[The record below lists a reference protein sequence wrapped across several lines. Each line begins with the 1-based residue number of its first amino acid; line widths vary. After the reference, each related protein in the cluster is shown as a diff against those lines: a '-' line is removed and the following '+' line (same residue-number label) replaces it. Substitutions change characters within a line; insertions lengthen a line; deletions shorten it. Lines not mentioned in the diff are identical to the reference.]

1 MVLIQKLKDYRII
14 LASQSP
20 RRKQLLE
27 GLGLQ
32 FEIIVREVDENSPPQ
47 LIREQIPLYLAK
59 LKADAFNP
67 DDFGPKTLIIT
78 ADTIVWLNNKMLNK
92 PTDFDS
98 AVEMLTLISGQAHQV
113 FTGVCI
119 KTNTLTHSFF
129 AESKVTFRHLTHAEI
144 LHYIKECQPF
154 DKAGAYGIQE
164 WIGYI
169 GIEHIEGSFYNVM
182 GLPTQ
187 MLYKELNAII
197 PD

>member
-1 MVLIQKLKDYRII
+1 MVLLEKLKDYRII

-32 FEIIVREVDENSPPQ
+32 FEVIVREVDETAPPE
-47 LIREQIPLYLAK
+47 LVREQIPLYLAEK
-59 LKADAFNP
+59 KAEAFDPNE
-67 DDFGPKTLIIT
+67 FGQKTLIIT
-78 ADTIVWLNNKMLNK
+78 ADTIVWLNDCMLNK

-98 AVEMLTLISGQAHQV
+98 AVEMLTMISGGMHEV
-113 FTGVCI
+113 FTGVCVR
-119 KTNTLTHSFF
+119 TNTLTHSFF
-129 AESKVTFRHLTHAEI
+129 AESKVTFRHLDHTEI
-144 LHYIKECQPF
+144 VHYINECQPF

-164 WIGYI
+164 WKGYI

-187 MLYKELNAII
+187 MLYKELNSII
-197 PD
+197 L

>member
-1 MVLIQKLKDYRII
+1 MVLIEKLKDYRII

-27 GLGLQ
+27 GLGLK
-32 FEIIVREVDENSPPQ
+32 FEVIAREVDETSPPQ
-47 LIREQIPLYLAK
+47 LIREQIPLHLAEK
-59 LKADAFNP
+59 KADVFNP
-67 DDFGPKTLIIT
+67 DEFGPKTLIIT
-78 ADTIVWLNNKMLNK
+78 ADTIVWLNDRMLNK
-92 PTDFDS
+92 PVDFDS
-98 AVEMLTLISGQAHQV
+98 AVEMLTLISGQVHEV

-129 AESKVTFRHLTHAEI
+129 AESKVTFRHLDHNEI
-144 LHYIKECQPF
+144 VHYIHECQPF

-187 MLYKELNAII
+187 MLYKELNEVIL
-197 PD
+197 

>member
-1 MVLIQKLKDYRII
+1 MVLIEKLSDYRII

-27 GLGLQ
+27 GLGLK
-32 FEIIVREVDENSPPQ
+32 FEVIVREVDETSPPE
-47 LIREQIPLYLAK
+47 LVREQIPLHLAEK
-59 LKADAFNP
+59 KANAFDP
-67 DDFGPKTLIIT
+67 DEFGPKTLIIT
-78 ADTIVWLNNKMLNK
+78 ADTIVWLNDRMLNK
-92 PTDFDS
+92 PVDFDS
-98 AVEMLTLISGQAHQV
+98 AVEMLTLISGGMHEV

-119 KTNTLTHSFF
+119 RTNTLTHSFF
-129 AESKVTFRHLTHAEI
+129 AESKVTFRHLDHAEI
-144 LHYIKECQPF
+144 VHYINECQPF

-187 MLYKELNAII
+187 MLYKELNALI
-197 PD
+197 P

>member
-1 MVLIQKLKDYRII
+1 MVLLEKLNDYRII

-27 GLGLQ
+27 GLGLK
-32 FEIIVREVDENSPPQ
+32 FEVIVREVDETAPPE
-47 LIREQIPLYLAK
+47 LVREQIPLHLAEK
-59 LKADAFNP
+59 KANAFDP
-67 DDFGPKTLIIT
+67 DEFGPKTLIIT
-78 ADTIVWLNNKMLNK
+78 ADTIVWLSDRMLNK
-92 PTDFDS
+92 PIDFDS
-98 AVEMLTLISGQAHQV
+98 AVEMLTLISGGMHEV

-119 KTNTLTHSFF
+119 RTNHLTHSFF
-129 AESKVTFRHLTHAEI
+129 AESKVTFRHLDHAEI
-144 LHYIKECQPF
+144 VHYINECQPF

-187 MLYKELNAII
+187 MLYKELNSVIL
-197 PD
+197 

>member
-1 MVLIQKLKDYRII
+1 MVLIEKLKDYRII

-32 FEIIVREVDENSPPQ
+32 FEVIVREVDETSPPE
-47 LIREQIPLYLAK
+47 LIREQIPLHLAEK
-59 LKADAFNP
+59 KAEAFNP
-67 DDFGPKTLIIT
+67 DEFGPKTLIIT
-78 ADTIVWLNNKMLNK
+78 ADTIVWLNDRMLNK

-98 AVEMLTLISGQAHQV
+98 AVEMLTLISGGMHEV

-119 KTNTLTHSFF
+119 RTNSLTHTFF
-129 AESKVTFRHLTHAEI
+129 AHSKVTFRHLDRSEI
-144 LHYIKECQPF
+144 VHYINECQPF

-187 MLYKELNAII
+187 MLYKELNSII
-197 PD
+197 L

>member
-1 MVLIQKLKDYRII
+1 MNLIEKLKDYRII

-27 GLGLQ
+27 GLGLN
-32 FEIIVREVDENSPPQ
+32 FEVIVREVDEMAPPE
-47 LIREQIPLYLAK
+47 LKREQISLYLAE
-59 LKADAFNP
+59 LKANAFDPNE
-67 DDFGPKTLIIT
+67 FGSKTLIIT
-78 ADTIVWLNNKMLNK
+78 ADTIVWLNDTMLNK
-92 PTDFDS
+92 PVDFDS
-98 AVEMLTLISGQAHQV
+98 AVEMLTLISGQVHEV

-119 KTNTLTHSFF
+119 RTNTLSHSFF
-129 AESKVTFRHLTHAEI
+129 AESKVSFRHLHHNEI
-144 LHYIKECQPF
+144 VHYINECQPF

-187 MLYKELNAII
+187 MLYKELNCLIA
-197 PD
+197 

>member
-1 MVLIQKLKDYRII
+1 MVLHEKLKDYRII

-27 GLGLQ
+27 GLGLK
-32 FEIIVREVDENSPPQ
+32 FEVVVREVDETAPDE
-47 LIREQIPLYLAK
+47 LLREQIPLFLAEK
-59 LKADAFNP
+59 KARAFDP
-67 DDFGPKTLIIT
+67 AEFGPKTLIIT
-78 ADTIVWLNNKMLNK
+78 ADTIVWLNDRMLNK

-98 AVEMLTLISGQAHQV
+98 AVEMLTLISGGMHEV
-113 FTGVCI
+113 FTGVCLR
-119 KTNTLTHSFF
+119 TNTLMHSFF
-129 AESKVTFRHLTHAEI
+129 AHSKVTFRQLDYKEI
-144 LHYIKECQPF
+144 VHYINECQPF

-187 MLYKELNAII
+187 MLYKELNALI
-197 PD
+197 P